1 MNSGDAAEELIKI
14 SLEGTEMVLRLTGDS
29 AKEIAAALIAVASN
43 HAKTS
48 SKGKRWLAQ
57 ELSAGTDVK
66 VFTLPQKDAAKFT
79 REAKRYGISYCAIRN
94 REDKS
99 DHDID
104 IIVREA
110 DAGRINRLVERFGLS
125 AVRPSTSVTNAT
137 RETERPHRV
146 PRLIFPPSVT
156 NATRETELPYTEADK
171 SEPDTECGDVETL
184 MDELNLQNT
193 ERFLDEKKA
202 ARDNAAE
209 AVDEPA
215 GSANPTEARAEG
227 APSEPTLN
235 SVAPTPEKENEALN
249 NREQAPSAPVKDQQ
263 QKEADAKAAPRRS
276 VRARLAEIK
285 ERQENARTA
294 NSREKNRGRTG
305 ASRSKKNKNKGR

>member
-137 RETERPHRV
+137 RETE
-146 PRLIFPPSVT
+146 L
-156 NATRETELPYTEADK
+156 AEADK
-171 SEPDTECGDVETL
+171 SEPDTERGDVETL
-184 MDELNLQNT
+184 MDELNLQNA
-193 ERFLDEKKA
+193 ERFLDEKNA

-249 NREQAPSAPVKDQQ
+249 NREQAPSAPVMDQQ
-263 QKEADAKAAPRRS
+263 QKEADAKTAPRRS

-294 NSREKNRGRTG
+294 KSREKNRGRSG
-305 ASRSKKNKNKGR
+305 ESRSASRPKKNKNKGR